1 MKIRVARHAGFCMGV
16 KKALESLLRE
26 RQKEKAGLFTYGPII
41 HNNQVLEL
49 LKTKEIRILPEGES
63 RHQGTVV
70 IRAHGVPPE
79 VKERLRARG
88 LKVVDGTCPK
98 VRWVQGLVKKHIKL
112 GRDVVILGEKEHPE
126 VIGLVGHGMG
136 KPHVI
141 QRLEDIEDLPK
152 LKEPVLLAQTTQE
165 RERFC
170 RVAER
175 LREKY
180 PQLLIFDT
188 ICNATKE
195 RQEEVKALSQKVEAI
210 VVVGG
215 RHSGNTRRLLEV
227 AQGTGRPAFLVET
240 EQEIDPRW
248 FEGINSVGVTA
259 GASTPN
265 WMLIRVL
272 KRLEDIS
279 KRRESLLT
287 KVTKAT
293 LRFAFYTGI
302 LAALSVASVLVGIQ
316 AMTKA
321 NSDPMSPTI
330 VALLFISM
338 LITARYVDRESL
350 SYNDP
355 NMYQFL
361 VDYRM
366 WVMAFGAFCLL
377 VGLYLSYQHLTWIHT
392 IAGIF
397 MFLGVLG
404 YRMQKKLGIGKAFSM
419 PGTRSLGEAFIFA
432 VLSGPFINAE
442 RWLQDPISA
451 LFPLFLCLSFGIS
464 RSLFQDIL
472 HFQGDLLVGEKSLS
486 VLFGDERLIKWL
498 FGVSILQLLLLTI
511 HILSGNLWGIP
522 LLLSSI
528 FFLLIVFAYQKR
540 FILIPS
546 RAEIFSDIAIISTGY
561 FVFILNRLVHI
572 TS

>member
-1 MKIRVARHAGFCMGV
+1 M
-16 KKALESLLRE
+16 RE
-26 RQKEKAGLFTYGPII
+26 RQREKAELFTYGPII

-49 LKTKEIRILPEGES
+49 LKTKEIRILPEGDS

-79 VKERLRARG
+79 VKEKLRARG

-112 GRDVVILGEKEHPE
+112 GRDVVILGEREHPE
-126 VIGLVGHGMG
+126 VVGLVGHGMG

-141 QRLEDIEDLPK
+141 QRVEDIENLPE
-152 LKEPVLLAQTTQE
+152 LKDPVLLAQTTQE
-165 RERFC
+165 RERFW
-170 RVAER
+170 RAAEK
-175 LREKY
+175 LKEKY
-180 PQLLIFDT
+180 PELLIFDT

-195 RQEEVKALSQKVEAI
+195 RQEEVKALSEKVQAI

-227 AQGTGRPAFLVET
+227 AQGTGRPAYLVET

-248 FEGINSVGVTA
+248 FEGVDSVGVTA

-279 KRRESLLT
+279 KKKESLLT
-287 KVTKAT
+287 KMTKAT

-302 LAALSVASVLVGIQ
+302 LAALSVASVLIGIQ

-321 NSDPMSPTI
+321 QLGYLTPMV

-361 VDYRM
+361 VDYRVG
-366 WVMAFGAFCLL
+366 VMAFGTFCL
-377 VGLYLSYQHLTWIHT
+377 VMALYLSYKHLTWLHT
-392 IAGIF
+392 MGGIL

-404 YRMQKKLGIGKAFSM
+404 YRMQKKLGIDRAFSL

-432 VLSGPFINAE
+432 ILSGPFINAE
-442 RWLQDPISA
+442 KWIQEPLSA
-451 LFPLFLCLSFGIS
+451 LFPLFICLSFGIA

-486 VLFGDERLIKWL
+486 VIFGDERLIKWL
-498 FGVSILQLLLLTI
+498 FGVCILQIVLLTI
-511 HILSGNLWGIP
+511 HILSGNFLGMP
-522 LLLSSI
+522 LLLSSVLFI
-528 FFLLIVFAYQKR
+528 LTVFAYYKR
-540 FILIPS
+540 LILIPS